1 VKSTLT
7 FVVCL
12 MALGESVTA
21 QQPTTPPQ
29 TPVVQ
34 KPAESA
40 PVEAVPGVVRVTD
53 HVSGYNSG
61 GKRDPFLSLVAA
73 RRASSDRPLELPQRT
88 TGLATLALVD
98 AKVTGVLRLGSN
110 FMAVIEGP
118 DKQSFNA
125 RPKDRLLDAV
135 IKSIDATGVVFM
147 EQTEAG
153 TPPREVKKAIRRGA
167 EVNR

>member
-1 VKSTLT
+1 MRSILAL
-7 FVVCL
+7 VVCL
-12 MALGESVTA
+12 FALGESVTA
-21 QQPTTPPQ
+21 QQPQAPAQ
-29 TPVVQ
+29 APVAQ
-34 KPAESA
+34 KPADPA
-40 PVEAVPGVVRVTD
+40 PVEAVPGVVRVSD

-73 RRASSDRPLELPQRT
+73 RRASSDRPLDLPTRQ
-88 TGLATLALVD
+88 TGLATLPLVD
-98 AKVTGVLRLGSN
+98 AKVTGVLRLGGN

-153 TPPREVKKAIRRGA
+153 TPPREVKKAIRRGV